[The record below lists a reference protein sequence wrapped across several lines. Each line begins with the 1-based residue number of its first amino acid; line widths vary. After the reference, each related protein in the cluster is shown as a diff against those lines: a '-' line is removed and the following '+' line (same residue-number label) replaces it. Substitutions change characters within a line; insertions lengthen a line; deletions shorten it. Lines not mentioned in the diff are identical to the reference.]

1 MTQNEEVLEWL
12 KEFGNISSREAVYE
26 LNIFRLSARIL
37 DLKEM
42 GHNITSEPETCTNR
56 KGKKS
61 TYARYTLHTGV
72 NPTESTPYSP
82 EYTLEITEEEEEQL
96 AAWDRQEAEER
107 YNYDNPQ
114 GELL

>member
-42 GHNITSEPETCTNR
+42 GHNITSEPETYTNR

-72 NPTESTPYSP
+72 NPPESTPYSP
-82 EYTLEITEEEEEQL
+82 EYN
-96 AAWDRQEAEER
+96 
-107 YNYDNPQ
+107 YNQ